1 MKRMISIST
10 AALLLSAAVPAIAMV
25 NSSAVT
31 NRMSRRLLEE
41 KVLSE
46 QRVPEQAVK
55 TSLILQ
61 ERTVKT
67 EDANAGFSNLSRA
80 RITTRNHTLR
90 GARMQSL
97 TSRPSRRSVIKDAE
111 SMLVL
116 PPALVQT
123 GNTEAAVTNTQK
135 VTRRTLIK
143 MTEDANRLGQ

>member
-1 MKRMISIST
+1 MISLST
-10 AALLLSAAVPAIAMV
+10 AVLLLSAAVPAIAMV
-25 NSSAVT
+25 NTSAVT

-61 ERTVKT
+61 ERTVNT
-67 EDANAGFSNLSRA
+67 EDTTGFSNLSRS

-90 GARMQSL
+90 GARMRSL

-111 SMLVL
+111 SMLIL

-123 GNTEAAVTNTQK
+123 GSEDEATITTQK
-135 VTRRTLIK
+135 LTRRTLIK
-143 MTEDANRLGQ
+143 MTEEANRLGQ